1 MSNRFSS
8 FISKTLLGKNKNL
21 VSLDEP
27 YQVMAHLLKEIEV
40 TGIIDAGASNG
51 RISRRL
57 LRKFPRACVYGFE
70 PNTLYTEALQQYAKE
85 DSRFHPQFLALSD
98 HEGTADLHITVSPGS
113 TSLFTPG
120 KRLQKIDPRGAS
132 VTSSEKVEVVTIDQW
147 AKRNGDPAIQL
158 MKFDIQGGELRAIRG
173 AARVLQSS
181 TLLVYTEI
189 LFNPLYDNGAIFSEI
204 DLFLRKYG
212 FVLHDFFKPKYDSKG
227 LLLWGNAIYCH
238 SERLSI

>member
-8 FISKTLLGKNKNL
+8 FIKKILIGKNKNL
-21 VSLDEP
+21 ISIEEP
-27 YQVMAHLLKEIEV
+27 YQVMADLLKGIEV

-85 DSRFHPQFLALSD
+85 DTRFHPQFLALSD
-98 HEGTADLHITVSPGS
+98 HEGTADLHTTVSPGS

-120 KRLQKIDPRGAS
+120 ERLKKIDPHGVS
-132 VTSSEKVEVVTIDQW
+132 LKSSEKVRVVTIDHW
-147 AKRNGDPAIQL
+147 AERDGNLAIQL
-158 MKFDIQGGELRAIRG
+158 MKFDIQGGELRALRG
-173 AARVLQSS
+173 AARVLQNS

-189 LFNPLYDNGAIFSEI
+189 LFNPLYKNGAIFSEV
-204 DLFLRKYG
+204 DLLLRKYG
-212 FVLHDFFKPKYDSKG
+212 FMLYDIFKPKYDPKG
-227 LLLWGNAIYCH
+227 LLLWGNAIYAH
-238 SERLSI
+238 AERLGI